1 MRTHT
6 ALSYQEPKQNF
17 YRRTFSFS
25 SSFRQPCRGE
35 RPLRQSASDR
45 RTERTRVSLLTLNI
59 NRVTRRADT
68 VSCAPRR
75 ECSVTAT
82 QCFEVEARANGAAGP
97 VLGPGG
103 GMESPQMYDATG
115 APPPPPQPDLKKAA
129 EDKRAPFPPPDLDEL
144 NGQEISL
151 DLQHLIEDQFRGE
164 ETMALFQEILPG
176 GRSPQH
182 RPFARTTLAYMPQP
196 VHSGASYAAPVP
208 TNSGHEQAPPPIK
221 EEPPEP
227 QDFRRVVTCAQ
238 YTGQYNPQPPVG
250 VSGPYGGGFT
260 PLPPLGAPLLPPLLK
275 HKPTPSRRSSGKMV
289 DKGTDEYRRR
299 RERNNIAVR
308 KSREKAKVRSRE
320 VEEKVKALL
329 REKEA
334 LLKRL
339 EAISSELS
347 LHKQMYVHLINLNHP
362 EITELCRSM
371 LQLGAPHAPDHT
383 L

>member
-1 MRTHT
+1 
-6 ALSYQEPKQNF
+6 
-17 YRRTFSFS
+17 
-25 SSFRQPCRGE
+25 
-35 RPLRQSASDR
+35 
-45 RTERTRVSLLTLNI
+45 
-59 NRVTRRADT
+59 
-68 VSCAPRR
+68 
-75 ECSVTAT
+75 
-82 QCFEVEARANGAAGP
+82 
-97 VLGPGG
+97 
-103 GMESPQMYDATG
+103 MESPQMYDAAG
-115 APPPPPQPDLKKAA
+115 APAPPPQPELKKPQ

-164 ETMALFQEILPG
+164 ETMSLFQEILPG
-176 GRSPQH
+176 GRSPQP
-182 RPFARTTLAYMPQP
+182 RPSYARTTLAYMPQP

-208 TNSGHEQAPPPIK
+208 ANASHEQAPPIK
-221 EEPPEP
+221 EEPPEVP
-227 QDFRRVVTCAQ
+227 HDFRRNVTSCAQ

-250 VSGPYGGGFT
+250 VSNPYGGGFT

-275 HKPTPSRRSSGKMV
+275 HKQPPSRRSSGKAI

-320 VEEKVKALL
+320 VEEKVKTLL
-329 REKEA
+329 REKDA

-339 EAISSELS
+339 EAVSGELS

-371 LQLGAPHAPDHT
+371 LQLGAPHSQDHT

>member
-1 MRTHT
+1 M
-6 ALSYQEPKQNF
+6 
-17 YRRTFSFS
+17 
-25 SSFRQPCRGE
+25 
-35 RPLRQSASDR
+35 
-45 RTERTRVSLLTLNI
+45 
-59 NRVTRRADT
+59 
-68 VSCAPRR
+68 
-75 ECSVTAT
+75 
-82 QCFEVEARANGAAGP
+82 CFEVETRATGAAGP
-97 VLGPGG
+97 PIGPSG
-103 GMESPQMYDATG
+103 GMESPQMYDAAA
-115 APPPPPQPDLKKAA
+115 APPPPPQPDLKKTV
-129 EDKRAPFPPPDLDEL
+129 EEKRTPFPPPDLDDL

-176 GRSPQH
+176 GRSPQP
-182 RPFARTTLAYMPQP
+182 RPNYARTTLAYMPQP
-196 VHSGASYAAPVP
+196 VHSGASYAAPVQP
-208 TNSGHEQAPPPIK
+208 NSGHEQAPPIK

-227 QDFRRVVTCAQ
+227 HDFRRSVTCAQ

-275 HKPTPSRRSSGKMV
+275 HKPAPARRSSGKMI

-320 VEEKVKALL
+320 VEEKVKSLL
-329 REKEA
+329 REKDA

-339 EAISSELS
+339 EAVSGELS

-371 LQLGAPHAPDHT
+371 LQLGAPHAQDHT

>member
-1 MRTHT
+1 M
-6 ALSYQEPKQNF
+6 
-17 YRRTFSFS
+17 
-25 SSFRQPCRGE
+25 
-35 RPLRQSASDR
+35 
-45 RTERTRVSLLTLNI
+45 
-59 NRVTRRADT
+59 
-68 VSCAPRR
+68 
-75 ECSVTAT
+75 
-82 QCFEVEARANGAAGP
+82 GP
-97 VLGPGG
+97 G
-103 GMESPQMYDATG
+103 GMESPQMYDAAG
-115 APPPPPQPDLKKAA
+115 APPPPPQPDLKKTND
-129 EDKRAPFPPPDLDEL
+129 DKRTNYQTPDLDPRHLDSDL
-144 NGQEISL
+144 NEQEISL

-176 GRSPQH
+176 GRSPQQ

-196 VHSGASYAAPVP
+196 VHSGASYAAPVQP
-208 TNSGHEQAPPPIK
+208 NSHEQAPPIK

-227 QDFRRVVTCAQ
+227 HDFRRSVTCAQ

-275 HKPTPSRRSSGKMV
+275 HKPPPPRRSSGKGL

-320 VEEKVKALL
+320 VEEKVKTLL
-329 REKEA
+329 REKDA

-339 EAISSELS
+339 EAVTGELS

>member
-1 MRTHT
+1 MCIVT
-6 ALSYQEPKQNF
+6 SYQCAVE
-17 YRRTFSFS
+17 
-25 SSFRQPCRGE
+25 
-35 RPLRQSASDR
+35 
-45 RTERTRVSLLTLNI
+45 
-59 NRVTRRADT
+59 NRA
-68 VSCAPRR
+68 
-75 ECSVTAT
+75 
-82 QCFEVEARANGAAGP
+82 GAAGP
-97 VLGPGG
+97 AIGPG
-103 GMESPQMYDATG
+103 GMESPQMYDAAA

-129 EDKRAPFPPPDLDEL
+129 EDKRTPFPPPDLDEL

-176 GRSPQH
+176 GRSPQQ

-196 VHSGASYAAPVP
+196 VHSGASYAAPVQS
-208 TNSGHEQAPPPIK
+208 NSHEQAPPIK

-227 QDFRRVVTCAQ
+227 HDFRRSVTCAQ

-275 HKPTPSRRSSGKMV
+275 HKPAPPRRSSGKV
-289 DKGTDEYRRR
+289 IDKGTDEYRRR

-320 VEEKVKALL
+320 VEEKVKTLL

-339 EAISSELS
+339 EAVSGELS

-371 LQLGAPHAPDHT
+371 LQLGAPHGPDHS

>member
-1 MRTHT
+1 MKLAARPRGII
-6 ALSYQEPKQNF
+6 LSARLKQNF
-17 YRRTFSFS
+17 YSRRTFRDFS
-25 SSFRQPCRGE
+25 ASFRQPCGRQ
-35 RPLRQSASDR
+35 RARRQSAPTR
-45 RTERTRVSLLTLNI
+45 RTDRTRLV
-59 NRVTRRADT
+59 RADT
-68 VSCAPRR
+68 TSHAIPSDTNTRAQSTVYQHR
-75 ECSVTAT
+75 E
-82 QCFEVEARANGAAGP
+82 
-97 VLGPGG
+97 
-103 GMESPQMYDATG
+103 Y
-115 APPPPPQPDLKKAA
+115 LKKAA

-176 GRSPQH
+176 GRSPQQ
-182 RPFARTTLAYMPQP
+182 RQSFSRTTLAYMPQP
-196 VHSGASYAAPVP
+196 VHSGASYANPVP
-208 TNSGHEQAPPPIK
+208 ANAQHEQGGPPIK

-227 QDFRRVVTCAQ
+227 HDFRRNVTCAPYQ
-238 YTGQYNPQPPVG
+238 GQYNPQPPIG
-250 VSGPYGGGFT
+250 VSTPYGGGFT

-275 HKPTPSRRSSGKMV
+275 HKQPPSRRSSGKAI

-320 VEEKVKALL
+320 VEEKVKTLL
-329 REKEA
+329 REKDA

-339 EAISSELS
+339 EAVSGELS

-371 LQLGAPHAPDHT
+371 LQLGAPHGQDHT

>member
-1 MRTHT
+1 
-6 ALSYQEPKQNF
+6 
-17 YRRTFSFS
+17 
-25 SSFRQPCRGE
+25 
-35 RPLRQSASDR
+35 
-45 RTERTRVSLLTLNI
+45 
-59 NRVTRRADT
+59 
-68 VSCAPRR
+68 
-75 ECSVTAT
+75 
-82 QCFEVEARANGAAGP
+82 
-97 VLGPGG
+97 
-103 GMESPQMYDATG
+103 MESPQMYDAAG
-115 APPPPPQPDLKKAA
+115 APPPPPQPDLKKVGD
-129 EDKRAPFPPPDLDEL
+129 DKRAPFPPPDLDEL

-176 GRSPQH
+176 GRSPQSH
-182 RPFARTTLAYMPQP
+182 NRQSFARTTLAYMPQP

-208 TNSGHEQAPPPIK
+208 ANSGHDAPPIK

-227 QDFRRVVTCAQ
+227 HDFRRSVTCAQ
-238 YTGQYNPQPPVG
+238 YTGQYNAQPPVG

-275 HKPTPSRRSSGKMV
+275 HKPPPQRRSSGKV
-289 DKGTDEYRRR
+289 LDKGTDEYRRR

-320 VEEKVKALL
+320 VEEKVKTLL

-339 EAISSELS
+339 EAVSGELN

-371 LQLGAPHAPDHT
+371 LQLGAPHGQDHT

>member
-1 MRTHT
+1 M
-6 ALSYQEPKQNF
+6 
-17 YRRTFSFS
+17 
-25 SSFRQPCRGE
+25 
-35 RPLRQSASDR
+35 D
-45 RTERTRVSLLTLNI
+45 
-59 NRVTRRADT
+59 
-68 VSCAPRR
+68 
-75 ECSVTAT
+75 
-82 QCFEVEARANGAAGP
+82 
-97 VLGPGG
+97 
-103 GMESPQMYDATG
+103 SPQMYDAAG
-115 APPPPPQPDLKKAA
+115 APAPPPQPDLKKVGD
-129 EDKRAPFPPPDLDEL
+129 DKRATYPPPDLDEL

-164 ETMALFQEILPG
+164 EAMTLFQEILPG
-176 GRSPQH
+176 GRSPQPRH
-182 RPFARTTLAYMPQP
+182 FTRTTLAYMPQP
-196 VHSGASYAAPVP
+196 VHSGASYAPVQA
-208 TNSGHEQAPPPIK
+208 SAAHEQQPPIK
-221 EEPPEP
+221 EEPQEP
-227 QDFRRVVTCAQ
+227 HDFRRNVSCAQ

-260 PLPPLGAPLLPPLLK
+260 SLPPLGAPLLPPLLK
-275 HKPTPSRRSSGKMV
+275 HKQPPSRRSSGKTA

-320 VEEKVKALL
+320 VEEKVKTLL
-329 REKEA
+329 REKDT

-339 EAISSELS
+339 EAVSGELS

>member
-1 MRTHT
+1 MMTRFEWELKIAGREQAWGPGPEDFYSRSSRAASFRSLDGGQACARASPVSGRPSERTHVT
-6 ALSYQEPKQNF
+6 
-17 YRRTFSFS
+17 R
-25 SSFRQPCRGE
+25 
-35 RPLRQSASDR
+35 SACA
-45 RTERTRVSLLTLNI
+45 
-59 NRVTRRADT
+59 VTRRT
-68 VSCAPRR
+68 VKWRPAQEPLGPSAPAGWNPRKCTTRPRR
-75 ECSVTAT
+75 L
-82 QCFEVEARANGAAGP
+82 AAA
-97 VLGPGG
+97 
-103 GMESPQMYDATG
+103 PQ
-115 APPPPPQPDLKKAA
+115 PPPQPDLKKAN
-129 EDKRAPFPPPDLDEL
+129 EDKRNAFPPPDLDEL

-176 GRSPQH
+176 ARSPQQ
-182 RPFARTTLAYMPQP
+182 RSFPRTLAYMPQP
-196 VHSGASYAAPVP
+196 VHSGASYVAPVP
-208 TNSGHEQAPPPIK
+208 NNNHEQAPPIK

-227 QDFRRVVTCAQ
+227 HDFRRSVSCAQ

-260 PLPPLGAPLLPPLLK
+260 PLPPLGAPLLPPMLK
-275 HKPTPSRRSSGKMV
+275 HKPAPARRSSGKV
-289 DKGTDEYRRR
+289 LDKGTDEYRRR

-320 VEEKVKALL
+320 VEEKVKTLL

-339 EAISSELS
+339 EAVTGELS

-371 LQLGAPHAPDHT
+371 LQLGAPHGNDHT

>member
-1 MRTHT
+1 M
-6 ALSYQEPKQNF
+6 
-17 YRRTFSFS
+17 
-25 SSFRQPCRGE
+25 
-35 RPLRQSASDR
+35 
-45 RTERTRVSLLTLNI
+45 
-59 NRVTRRADT
+59 
-68 VSCAPRR
+68 
-75 ECSVTAT
+75 TAT
-82 QCFEVEARANGAAGP
+82 QCFEVEARATGAAGP
-97 VLGPGG
+97 TLGPSG
-103 GMESPQMYDATG
+103 GMESPQMYDAAA
-115 APPPPPQPDLKKAA
+115 APPPPPQPDQLKKNV
-129 EDKRAPFPPPDLDEL
+129 EDKRQTFPPPDLDEL

-176 GRSPQH
+176 GRSPQP
-182 RPFARTTLAYMPQP
+182 RSFQRTTLAYMPQP
-196 VHSGASYAAPVP
+196 VHSGVSYAQVQPNAA
-208 TNSGHEQAPPPIK
+208 HEQNGPPIK

-227 QDFRRVVTCAQ
+227 HDFRRSVTCAQ

-275 HKPTPSRRSSGKMV
+275 HKTAPPRRSSGKAI

-320 VEEKVKALL
+320 VEEKVKSLL
-329 REKEA
+329 REKDA

-339 EAISSELS
+339 EAVSGELS
-347 LHKQMYVHLINLNHP
+347 LHKQMYVHLINLNLP

-371 LQLGAPHAPDHT
+371 LQLGAPHGQDHT

>member
-1 MRTHT
+1 MRVQQTYRALPSGRTTSHAHAT
-6 ALSYQEPKQNF
+6 VACAAWSRSVVSRALSQ
-17 YRRTFSFS
+17 
-25 SSFRQPCRGE
+25 C
-35 RPLRQSASDR
+35 SAVD
-45 RTERTRVSLLTLNI
+45 TRVL
-59 NRVTRRADT
+59 
-68 VSCAPRR
+68 P
-75 ECSVTAT
+75 
-82 QCFEVEARANGAAGP
+82 GPAAGP
-97 VLGPGG
+97 A
-103 GMESPQMYDATG
+103 GMESPQMYDASG
-115 APPPPPQPDLKKAA
+115 APPPPPQPDLKKTN
-129 EDKRAPFPPPDLDEL
+129 DDRRPPFPPPDLDDL

-164 ETMALFQEILPG
+164 ESMALFQEILPG
-176 GRSPQH
+176 GRSPQQ

-196 VHSGASYAAPVP
+196 VHSGAAYSAPTQSHDSPQV
-208 TNSGHEQAPPPIK
+208 K

-227 QDFRRVVTCAQ
+227 QDFRRAAACAQ
-238 YTGQYNPQPPVG
+238 F
-250 VSGPYGGGFT
+250 SGPYGPNPPNPGGPYGGFA
-260 PLPPLGAPLLPPLLK
+260 PLPPLGGPLLPPMLK
-275 HKPTPSRRSSGKMV
+275 HKPLPPRRSSSGKAV

-320 VEEKVKALL
+320 VEEKVKTLL

-339 EAISSELS
+339 EAVSGELS

-371 LQLGAPHAPDHT
+371 LQLGGSHGPDHS

>member
-1 MRTHT
+1 MCP
-6 ALSYQEPKQNF
+6 SEP
-17 YRRTFSFS
+17 
-25 SSFRQPCRGE
+25 
-35 RPLRQSASDR
+35 
-45 RTERTRVSLLTLNI
+45 
-59 NRVTRRADT
+59 
-68 VSCAPRR
+68 
-75 ECSVTAT
+75 
-82 QCFEVEARANGAAGP
+82 QCPEVETRSATAGP
-97 VLGPGG
+97 IGPG
-103 GMESPQMYDATG
+103 GMESPQMYDAAA

-129 EDKRAPFPPPDLDEL
+129 EDKRTPFPPPDLDEL

-176 GRSPQH
+176 GRSPQQ

-196 VHSGASYAAPVP
+196 VHSGASYANPVP
-208 TNSGHEQAPPPIK
+208 ANSHEQAPPIK

-227 QDFRRVVTCAQ
+227 HDFRRAVTCAQ
-238 YTGQYNPQPPVG
+238 YTGQYNAQPPVG

-275 HKPTPSRRSSGKMV
+275 HKQPPSRRSSGKV
-289 DKGTDEYRRR
+289 IDKGTDEYRRR

-320 VEEKVKALL
+320 VEEKVKTLL

-339 EAISSELS
+339 EAVTGELS

-371 LQLGAPHAPDHT
+371 LQLGAPHSSDHT